1 MPLFT
6 SLIVLPLM
14 LSGASEPVRLM
25 GSRSSSVDRPV
36 ELAQLSIEQRVIIR
50 IPTMPGRAD
59 GGLNDAPPAAIRW
72 KESKGP
78 RCIPLGLIRAASVTS
93 EGGVTM
99 VINRRER
106 YRAHLS
112 RSCRTADFYAGFYIT
127 PNKDGVLCADRDM
140 IHARNGSVCE
150 IEKFGRLS
158 PED

>member
-6 SLIVLPLM
+6 SFIALPLL
-14 LSGASEPVRLM
+14 LSGANEPARLM
-25 GSRSSSVDRPV
+25 GIWLVSVERPV

-50 IPTMPGRAD
+50 IPTMPGRATGVLD
-59 GGLNDAPPAAIRW
+59 DAPPSAIRW

-78 RCIPLGLIRAASVTS
+78 RCVPLGLIRAAAVTS

-99 VINRRER
+99 VVNRRER
-106 YRAHLS
+106 YRAHLN

-127 PNKDGVLCADRDM
+127 PTKDGVLCADRDM

>member
-6 SLIVLPLM
+6 SLIILPLL
-14 LSGASEPVRLM
+14 LSGASESVRLTERRAND
-25 GSRSSSVDRPV
+25 GGQPI

-50 IPTMPGRAD
+50 IPTMPGRAP
-59 GGLNDAPPAAIRW
+59 GAASDALASPIRW

-78 RCIPLGLIRAASVTS
+78 RCVPLGLIRAAAVTPDRS
-93 EGGVTM
+93 VTM
-99 VINRRER
+99 VVNRRER
-106 YRAHLS
+106 YRAHLG

>member
-6 SLIVLPLM
+6 SLIVLPLL

-25 GSRSSSVDRPV
+25 GSRWVGV
-36 ELAQLSIEQRVIIR
+36 EHIELAQLSIEQRVIIR
-50 IPTMPGRAD
+50 IPTMPGRAA
-59 GGLNDAPPAAIRW
+59 GVANDAPPAAIRW

-78 RCIPLGLIRAASVTS
+78 RCVPLGLIRAAAVTR

-99 VINRRER
+99 VVNRRER
-106 YRAHLS
+106 YRAHLG

-150 IEKFGRLS
+150 IEKFSRLS